1 MIRHCLLIYG
11 NPFYRWEDRNPQQ
24 RSPCPGPY
32 SWDDL
37 NDGMPAPRA
46 YRSSPFDT
54 QWALAKVTQ
63 GDGLMVHS
71 VGRAQAV
78 ESDQAAFELS
88 SIYLTTVQP
97 KAQPSVPL
105 HLPLDTCKKE
115 APAAQS
121 PPRAAPEG
129 TWFLTVSEGRRE
141 GAAPSSR
148 TVWSPGCGP
157 GSF

>member
-11 NPFYRWEDRNPQQ
+11 NPFYRWEGRNPQQ

-37 NDGMPAPRA
+37 SYGMPAPRA
-46 YRSSPFDT
+46 CRSSPFDT

-78 ESDQAAFELS
+78 ESDQAAFELG
-88 SIYLTTVQP
+88 SIYLTTVRP
-97 KAQPSVPL
+97 KVQPSVSL
-105 HLPLDTCKKE
+105 HLPLATCKKE
-115 APAAQS
+115 APAH
-121 PPRAAPEG
+121 RACRGLPQTAR
-129 TWFLTVSEGRRE
+129 FLTVSEGRRE
-141 GAAPSSR
+141 GASPCSR
-148 TVWSPGCGP
+148 PVWSPGCGP